1 MFYVLSRD
9 DNLSNKLFSLFN
21 IKWRF
26 WKHLLHTH
34 SSHSVFW
41 PVYHCIRWLI
51 ANIQNPVNSPIL
63 NWNGHYTLVLSLVHY
78 NKLFCPNIQDLR
90 ANSNLLSLSNA
101 YGWAGDSRM
110 DAAFDRSDNLE
121 STASRPLEP
130 GSGRAE
136 AAHMI
141 TLGGAPTTGW

>member
-1 MFYVLSRD
+1 ME
-9 DNLSNKLFSLFN
+9 
-21 IKWRF
+21 W
-26 WKHLLHTH
+26 
-34 SSHSVFW
+34 
-41 PVYHCIRWLI
+41 
-51 ANIQNPVNSPIL
+51 
-63 NWNGHYTLVLSLVHY
+63 TLDIVLVHC
-78 NKLFCPNIQDLR
+78 NIIVGPNIQDLR
-90 ANSNLLSLSNA
+90 ANSNSSSLSNA